1 MAFYFNIRIWFPI
14 VTWNSSVHITA
25 MSALNLKVLVFPLRQ
40 NIIVRVN
47 DAIRCYER
55 IRDGDIRY
63 VVYDLF
69 FASI

>member
-1 MAFYFNIRIWFPI
+1 M
-14 VTWNSSVHITA
+14 HITA